1 MKPFTKKNIF
11 RFTVAMLFLG
21 IIGVVFVVEN
31 MMPYMPISP
40 IRRTRNADPADLQNL
55 QTLDIEVA
63 NALILRGYFARAK
76 QPKATL
82 ILVHGIGGFKES
94 FLGFARFL
102 NSKNINVFLYDQR
115 AHGKSDGK
123 YCTFGYYEKKDIS
136 KIIDTIQKIAPQPI
150 GIFGAS
156 LGGAVALQALAEDK
170 RLQFGIIEST
180 FNTLENVVAEYGK
193 GYFGFRSE
201 WLARHVLRKSAV
213 IANFDPF
220 SVRPSEACKQIAQP
234 LFFAHGTDDPKIPMT
249 FNKENFVNT
258 ASTQKIFYEVQGAK
272 HSNLH
277 IVGGDAYKSKLIKF
291 IDSVIPNN

>member
-11 RFTVAMLFLG
+11 RFAAVLLFLG
-21 IIGVVFVVEN
+21 IVGVAYVVEN
-31 MMPYMPISP
+31 IMPYMPISP
-40 IRRTRNADPADLQNL
+40 IRRTRDADAADIKNF
-55 QTLDIEVA
+55 QTLDIEVEKG
-63 NALILRGYFARAK
+63 LILRGYFAPAT
-76 QPKATL
+76 QAKATL
-82 ILVHGIGGFKES
+82 ILVHGIGGFKEGFIS
-94 FLGFARFL
+94 FAKFL
-102 NSKNINVFLYDQR
+102 NNRHINVLLYDQR
-115 AHGKSDGK
+115 AHGKSGGK
-123 YCTFGYYEKKDIS
+123 YCTFGHYEKKDIS
-136 KIIDTIQKIAPQPI
+136 KLIDTIQKMDTRPI

>member
-1 MKPFTKKNIF
+1 MKYFTKKNIF

-21 IIGVVFVVEN
+21 IVGVAFVVEN
-31 MMPYMPISP
+31 IMPYMPISP
-40 IRRTRNADPADLQNL
+40 IRRTRDADPADLKNF
-55 QTLDIEVA
+55 QTLDIEVEKG
-63 NALILRGYFARAK
+63 LILRGYFAPAT
-76 QPKATL
+76 QAKATL
-82 ILVHGIGGFKES
+82 ILVHGIGSFKES
-94 FLGFARFL
+94 FISFAKFL
-102 NSKNINVFLYDQR
+102 NHRHINVLLYDQR

-136 KIIDTIQKIAPQPI
+136 KIIDTLQKMDTRPI

-220 SVRPSEACKQIAQP
+220 SVRPSESCKQIRQP
-234 LFFAHGTDDPKIPMT
+234 IFFAHGTDDPKIPMS

-277 IVGGDAYKSKLIKF
+277 VVGGDAYKSKLVKF